1 VVDEEIMSS
10 SDAAELYKKLN
21 QSLKP
26 VVSLLK
32 EIEIGS
38 PIQVFDA
45 RKYLSTMPP
54 EKFINLPPQKPER
67 DLEILQEQTVLIED
81 KSPPV
86 KPQSDQPVIRNYTI
100 PEWISK
106 STVSGHEVKQRLS
119 PVMPSAQASLN
130 QPSMIT
136 DAYISR
142 KHPLPKETEEASA
155 VDSDSQPEIKDV
167 KKPRVEESDESTPA
181 VEIQV
186 MVAGKPVPLF
196 SVTEA
201 DKARMT
207 PEESEKYYEE
217 FMKIFGDDI

>member
-1 VVDEEIMSS
+1 MVDEEIMSS

-21 QSLKP
+21 QTLKP

-45 RKYLSTMPP
+45 RKYLSSMPP
-54 EKFINLPPQKPER
+54 EKFINLPQKPER
-67 DLEILQEQTVLIED
+67 NLEILQEQTVLIED
-81 KSPPV
+81 KSPPL
-86 KPQSDQPVIRNYTI
+86 KPQSEQPILRNYTI

-119 PVMPSAQASLN
+119 AAMPSAQASLN

-142 KHPLPKETEEASA
+142 KHPLSTETEEASA
-155 VDSDSQPEIKDV
+155 VDTDSQPETKEV
-167 KKPRVEESDESTPA
+167 KKPRIEESDESTPA

-217 FMKIFGDDI
+217 FMKIFGDNI